1 MEKRWMLCAVA
12 MVVSVVM
19 FSGCELLPLLDGGN
33 SNAGNRDNFVS
44 TGAQVKEADDLKAVA
59 VGALNAAKDA
69 AINVGLEWTA
79 GRIAATAGEAT
90 GWGGVIAFA
99 LMAYRS
105 MRRKDGLLKSTGQ
118 VIEAFTRAE
127 PEAGGS
133 LKASLAKEAAR
144 LPVDAKKEFGV

>member
-1 MEKRWMLCAVA
+1 MKMIFMLCVV
-12 MVVSVVM
+12 MMVSVSI
-19 FSGCELLPLLDGGN
+19 FSGCELLPVNESGIN
-33 SNAGNRDNFVS
+33 S
-44 TGAQVKEADDLKAVA
+44 TGAQVNEAADIKDVA

-69 AINVGLEWTA
+69 AINAGLEWTT

-90 GWGGVIAFA
+90 GWGAIATFA

-118 VIEAFTRAE
+118 VIEAFTSAA
-127 PEAGGS
+127 PEAGRS
-133 LKASLAKEAAR
+133 LKASLAKEAAK

>member
-1 MEKRWMLCAVA
+1 MKRNYMLCVVA
-12 MVVSVVM
+12 VVSVLV
-19 FSGCELLPLLDGGN
+19 FSGCELLPLNGGN
-33 SNAGNRDNFVS
+33 IVS
-44 TGAQVKEADDLKAVA
+44 TEAQVNEAANIKGVA

-69 AINVGLEWTA
+69 AINAGLEWTA

-90 GWGGVIAFA
+90 GWGAVATFA

-127 PEAGGS
+127 PVAGGS

>member
-1 MEKRWMLCAVA
+1 LHLYKEKEVMKRNFMLYVVVA
-12 MVVSVVM
+12 VSVLI
-19 FSGCELLPLLDGGN
+19 FSGCELLPVN
-33 SNAGNRDNFVS
+33 ESRINS
-44 TGAQVKEADDLKAVA
+44 TGAQVNEAADIKDVA

-69 AINVGLEWTA
+69 AIDAGLGWTA
-79 GRIAATAGEAT
+79 GKIAATAAEGT
-90 GWGGVIAFA
+90 GWGAVMTFA

-118 VIEAFTRAE
+118 VIESFTRAD
-127 PEAGGS
+127 PTAGGS